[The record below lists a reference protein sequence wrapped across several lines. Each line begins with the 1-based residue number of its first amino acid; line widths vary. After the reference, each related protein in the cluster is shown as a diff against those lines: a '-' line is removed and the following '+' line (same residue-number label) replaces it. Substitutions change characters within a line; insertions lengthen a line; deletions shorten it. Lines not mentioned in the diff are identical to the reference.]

1 MVYAKKLCFLLK
13 FLEAVELKMTVLGA
27 LFFFFFFFLS
37 IRRCLPRHL
46 VCPASVGS

>member
-27 LFFFFFFFLS
+27 LFFFFLS